1 MLDINK
7 RKITSERVNLNLGLV
22 EDLLEEMNFNILDD
36 EEFELAIRQIDNR
49 HIVESF
55 NYLKSEGLDELLKD
69 VLVNNKNNL
78 LYSTEILINNRF
90 HEYLMFVKRYNED
103 NEKDS
108 IINDF
113 LKINEYNRIKF
124 RIDLFKFS
132 YKNILSDIDIFLLTL
147 FGKEFYHEYRK
158 KYNKSNINTN
168 NKSLRDLIVNTS
180 ENFRYYEKESS
191 YTKVIDK
198 DKFVNYLNTTIKSYI
213 ITLFRVFEN
222 ENIIMDESLLY
233 TFIYKMNYSKI
244 RKFIYDID
252 NGNIEIKDIRREYK
266 KYLPEK
272 ILI

>member
-7 RKITSERVNLNLGLV
+7 RKITSERINLNLGLV

-49 HIVESF
+49 YIVESF

-78 LYSTEILINNRF
+78 LYSTESLINNRF
-90 HEYLMFVKRYNED
+90 HEYLTFVKRYNED

-113 LKINEYNRIKF
+113 LKINVYNRIEF

-132 YKNILSDIDIFLLTL
+132 YKNILSDIDIFLLIL
-147 FGKEFYHEYRK
+147 FGKEFYHEYRN

-168 NKSLRDLIVNTS
+168 NKSLRNLIVNTS
-180 ENFRYYEKESS
+180 ESFRYYENESS
-191 YTKVIDK
+191 YNKVIDK
-198 DKFVNYLNTTIKSYI
+198 DKFVDYLNTTVKSYI
-213 ITLFRVFEN
+213 VTLFRVFEN

-252 NGNIEIKDIRREYK
+252 DGNIEIKDIRREYK